1 MSVCPL
7 GHLPELKGHFSV
19 FFCSY
24 REGGPAVVS
33 FPKLLGGRGC
43 VGFVLMR
50 RRSSCPGQRH
60 VEDPLRAAY
69 LQTSPGSLCSDSFV
83 HRR

>member
-33 FPKLLGGRGC
+33 SCFSPNC
-43 VGFVLMR
+43 WVGEGVL
-50 RRSSCPGQRH
+50 
-60 VEDPLRAAY
+60 A
-69 LQTSPGSLCSDSFV
+69 LC
-83 HRR
+83 